1 MSSNKLIW
9 DEAGKKLYETGVSNC
24 ALYLRENGAYG
35 TGVAWNGV
43 SKISES
49 PSGAEPSKL
58 YANNTVYANLM
69 SNEEYG
75 ATIEAYM
82 YPDEFAACD
91 GSASIAKGVVA
102 RQQNRKVFGLAYK
115 TLIGNDVDG
124 ESHGYTLHLIY
135 GCLAKPSS
143 KDHSTVNDSPE
154 ASTMSWELS
163 TTPVAVTGLKPT
175 ATIEIDSTK
184 VDATRLAALEKKLF
198 GGIDTADIPTLPLPD
213 EVATI
218 MTPAG

>member
-24 ALYLRENGAYG
+24 ALYPMENGAYG
-35 TGVAWNGV
+35 AGVAWNGV

-75 ATIEAYM
+75 ATIEAFM

-91 GSASIAKGVVA
+91 GSASIAKGVVV

-115 TLIGNDVDG
+115 TLIGNDADG

-184 VDATRLAALEKKLF
+184 VDATCLAALEKKLF
-198 GGIDTADIPTLPLPD
+198 GGTEIADTPTFPLPD